1 MGCCGDQRARA
12 TSRAS
17 AAVRA
22 VGTPGTRQTRPAAR
36 AVPVRYIGSRAVAVR
51 GSVSGR
57 TYTFRTPNDLH
68 NVDARDVPGLLRTG
82 YFRRA

>member
-12 TSRAS
+12 SSRAS

-22 VGTPGTRQTRPAAR
+22 VSNPGTRQTPAAR
-36 AVPVRYIGSRAVAVR
+36 AVPVRYIGSRSVAVQ
-51 GSVSGR
+51 GTVSRR

-82 YFRRA
+82 YFRRS